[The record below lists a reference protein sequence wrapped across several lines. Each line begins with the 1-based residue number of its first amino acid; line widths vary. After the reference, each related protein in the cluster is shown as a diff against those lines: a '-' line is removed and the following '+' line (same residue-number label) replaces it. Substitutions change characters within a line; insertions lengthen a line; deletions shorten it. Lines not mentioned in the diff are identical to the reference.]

1 MQELNLKNVFYQGK
15 GIYNVPYIINLM
27 RSAADLKNEI
37 EKRLR
42 NYLSRDKNGIRRTL
56 LNIFVKTRS
65 MTIAET
71 HAKLKEKFDVSYQS
85 VASMVGIIASKIGI
99 LHVIK
104 SKDNDQNCYKL
115 KDQYADMVARVV
127 TTSN

>member
-1 MQELNLKNVFYQGK
+1 
-15 GIYNVPYIINLM
+15 M

-56 LNIFVKTRS
+56 LNIFVKAKS

-104 SKDNDQNCYKL
+104 SKDNDQSCYKL
-115 KDQYADMVARVV
+115 KDQYAEMVARIV
-127 TTSN
+127 TTC